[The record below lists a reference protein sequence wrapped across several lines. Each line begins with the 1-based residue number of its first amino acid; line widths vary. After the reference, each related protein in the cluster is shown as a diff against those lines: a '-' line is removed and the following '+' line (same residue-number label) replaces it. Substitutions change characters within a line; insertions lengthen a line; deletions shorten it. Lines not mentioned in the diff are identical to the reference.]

1 MITEG
6 KMEPDKII
14 SLEFD
19 KERMKKEQNFQLILS
34 FSIFAF
40 VFILGIMLMKLV
52 HPVFTLVCF
61 YGVVYFIWWPLVL
74 GFYLWAG
81 RHPIE
86 KMVIDPEERTV
97 TINKDVYRLYEDRV
111 YITVDSG
118 VAKFLHYAVINL
130 TVTNEDG
137 KRVGSYFMGPVSGP
151 YSKKSRG
158 KINDVLPLISAAF
171 QIKGTID
178 TIKKEKEDITGT
190 VKIEFPAE
198 SIKKTFYATGILI
211 LGIGDL
217 GFLISFLPPEFY
229 GYGDDKM
236 LPGALSLLRLSSA
249 FIIIVGLTMC
259 ARFFYRYRRLAR
271 TVEISWNKIK
281 INGKEFFYEDIR
293 RIGLRGAVEDPDNRG
308 EEQSW
313 LYIDCKG
320 QIHKYYLGQV
330 KNKKCFEPRRRLKA
344 ALAEYFKR

>member
-1 MITEG
+1 MITGG

-19 KERMKKEQNFQLILS
+19 KERMRKEQIFQLILS

-40 VFILGIMLMKLV
+40 VFILGMALMKLV

-97 TINKDVYRLYEDRV
+97 TINKDVYKLYEDRV

-137 KRVGSYFMGPVSGP
+137 KRVASYFMGPVSGP

-158 KINDVLPLISAAF
+158 KINDVLPFLSDMF
-171 QIKGTID
+171 QLKGAYD
-178 TIKKEKEDITGT
+178 TVLKEKEETVGT

-198 SIKKTFYATGILI
+198 SIKKTFYATGILV
-211 LGIGDL
+211 LGIADFA
-217 GFLISFLPPEFY
+217 FLFSFLPQSVY
-229 GYGDDKM
+229 GNDKII
-236 LPGALSLLRLSSA
+236 PGALSLMRSLSL
-249 FIIIVGLTMC
+249 ILIVSGLCMC
-259 ARFFYRYRRLAR
+259 AMFFYRYSRLAK
-271 TVEISWNKIK
+271 TIEISWNMIK
-281 INGKEFFYEDIR
+281 INGKEFLYSDIR
-293 RIGLRGAVEDPDNRG
+293 RIGMIGAVEDPDNQG
-308 EEQSW
+308 EGQSW
-313 LYIDCKG
+313 LLIDYKG
-320 QIHKYYLGQV
+320 KILRFYLGQV
-330 KNKKCFEPRRRLKA
+330 KNKKCFEPRRRLK
-344 ALAEYFKR
+344 LAIGEFFKQ